1 MKGAITIF
9 RIFGIDIKL
18 HFSWWFVFVFLSWS
32 LSSSFFPHYF
42 PELSTKMYWMM
53 GITAA
58 LFLFVSVLLH
68 ELSHSL
74 VAKARRI
81 KVESITLFFFGGVA
95 GIESEDLRPRSE
107 FMMAIAGPLFSL
119 LLAGL
124 FYLIY
129 IFNGQIFWTAIT
141 FYLYQLNLILAIFNL
156 IPGYPLDGGRALRA
170 ILYAYLGDL
179 RKATRIAA
187 SGGRFFAIFLA
198 VLGILSLV
206 TGTGG
211 GLWFIL
217 LGGFLYFIAGLSYEQ
232 VVLKETLTKI
242 PVSEMVLKRF
252 PTVKPSMPLSAFFK
266 KYLSSGEDVFLVKDK
281 NFSGILDLKQL
292 DNMPPEIQEV
302 VKLKEIAVPLSKID
316 SVDEKDN
323 AYAAFRKFAEKDLD
337 VLPVK
342 KNSKF
347 LGFVN
352 KRVLMQ
358 RLIWELKYGLK
369 EKISKAGKKNIVKK
383 NLAKRKKKK

>member
-1 MKGAITIF
+1 MKGAIKIF

-18 HFSWWFVFVFLSWS
+18 HFSWWFIFAFLSWS

-42 PELSTKMYWMM
+42 PELSAKMYWMM

-58 LFLFVSVLLH
+58 LLLFISVLLH

-74 VAKARRI
+74 VAKAQRI

-95 GIESEDLRPRSE
+95 GIESEDLKPCSE
-107 FMMAIAGPLFSL
+107 FMMAVAGPLFSL

-170 ILYAYLGDL
+170 VLYAYFGDL
-179 RKATRIAA
+179 KKATRIAA

-198 VLGILSLV
+198 ALGILGLI

-211 GLWFIL
+211 GLWLIL

-232 VVLKETLTKI
+232 VVLKEALTKI
-242 PVSEMVLKRF
+242 PVSEVILKKF
-252 PTVKPSMPLSAFFK
+252 PTVKPDTALSAFFR
-266 KYLSSGEDVFLVKDK
+266 KYLSSGEDVFLVKDR

-292 DNMPPEIQEV
+292 ENMPPKIQEV
-302 VKLKEIAVPLSKID
+302 VKLREIAVPLSKMD
-316 SVDEKDN
+316 SVNEKDN
-323 AYAAFRKFAEKDLD
+323 AYTAFRKFAEKDLD

-342 KNSKF
+342 KNSKI

-358 RLIWELKYGLK
+358 RLTWELKYGLK
-369 EKISKAGKKNIVKK
+369 EKISKAGKKNI
-383 NLAKRKKKK
+383 KKKKK